1 MDKNYI
7 NVSVCISVHN
17 TAKYLPRCLDSV
29 LAQTLKSIEIVLVNN
44 GSTDE
49 SEEIMRQYAKKFPA
63 HKWVIIAQEDRG
75 LAQGRQSGINNATGK
90 YLAFLDADD
99 LVAPSM
105 YEDMLLCAEKY
116 NCDIV
121 EVDTVRDGIV
131 LASPYEGLQDAHT
144 VLKEY
149 FTTGGIQSMLWL
161 RLYKRE
167 LFEKAIMPELYT
179 NNEDMFGLPCLLY
192 AAKDIYFLHK
202 PLHTYSTDNEGAVM
216 KTTTTDPKLRSK
228 YYNNRIKALKC
239 FPHFKIFASDGFGE
253 FAKEYKTCLSRYA
266 FAFICEDFG
275 VSSYKQKLQDAAKAI
290 EFNNPSELITCIKQN
305 IQGERRIKTLGFYL
319 AYLSYNLQNK
329 LHNILK

>member
-1 MDKNYI
+1 MEKNNI

-29 LAQTLKSIEIVLVNN
+29 LAQTLNNIEIVLVNN

-49 SEEIMRQYAKKFPA
+49 SEEIMHQYAKRYPD

-90 YLAFLDADD
+90 YIAFLDADD

-105 YEDMLLCAEKY
+105 YEDMLHCAEEH

-121 EVDTVRDGIV
+121 EVDTVRDGVV
-131 LASPYEGLQDAHT
+131 LASPYEGLQDSHA

-149 FTTGGIQSMLWL
+149 FTNGGIQSMLWL

-179 NNEDMFGLPCLLY
+179 NNEDMFGLPCLLF
-192 AAKDIYFLHK
+192 AAKSIYFLHK
-202 PLHTYSTDNEGAVM
+202 ALHTYSTDNEGAVM
-216 KTTTTDPKLRSK
+216 KTTTTDPRLRSK

-239 FPHFKIFASDGFGE
+239 FPHFKSFVSNGFDE
-253 FAKEYKTCLSRYA
+253 FACEYKTCLSRYA
-266 FAFICEDFG
+266 FAFICYDFG
-275 VSSYKQKLQDAAKAI
+275 VSSYKQKLKDAAKATG
-290 EFNNPSELITCIKQN
+290 FDNTCELITCIKQN
-305 IQGERRIKTLGFYL
+305 IRGERRVKMFGFYL

-329 LHNILK
+329 LYNILK